1 MAQYRAELATKTPPG
16 VKTATAET
24 RPASVRRPADPPT
37 PEQSAPASPEALL
50 HVEDACYAYGSREVL
65 RGANL
70 DAYPGEILVL
80 LGRNGAGKSTLV
92 KAITGRIALS
102 RGRLSVSGHDPRQTP
117 AARAS
122 IGLVPQQLA
131 IYDKLT
137 PRENLTVFG
146 RLMGV
151 APNQLEPAADALL
164 ERIGLSARAND
175 PVRSLS
181 GGMKRRVNIG
191 AALMHQPKLLIL
203 DEPTVGIDTR
213 AREDI
218 SDMLRQ
224 LRDDGLAILLT
235 THHME
240 EAEAL
245 ADRVAIMVDGQIMA
259 SGAPDALVREYFGD
273 RMEISVTAA
282 KPIDAAME
290 ADECAALRGAGFTVD
305 PRSNVVRGLIEL
317 SGDDLPRVFRTL
329 LADKPEA
336 QEIRVRRPG
345 LDTLLNHFADKGSHF
360 ADKGS
365 QS

>member
-1 MAQYRAELATKTPPG
+1 VSRHQAELATEPRPG
-16 VKTATAET
+16 DAPAPEAAET
-24 RPASVRRPADPPT
+24 RAAAEPRALAPPEPADT
-37 PEQSAPASPEALL
+37 PAARPLL
-50 HVEDACYAYGSREVL
+50 HVADARCAYGARQVL
-65 RGANL
+65 RGASM

-92 KAITGRIALS
+92 KAMTGRLALS
-102 RGRLSVSGHDPRQTP
+102 DGELTVAGEAPRSTP
-117 AARAS
+117 SARRA

-151 APNQLEPAADALL
+151 APDKLNDLADALL

-191 AALMHQPKLLIL
+191 AALMHEPKLLIL

-218 SDMLRQ
+218 CDMLHQ

-235 THHME
+235 THDMT
-240 EAEAL
+240 EAETL

-259 SGAPDALVREYFGD
+259 IGAPDALVQEYFGA

-282 KPIDAAME
+282 RPLGAAME
-290 ADECAALRGAGFTVD
+290 ADECAALRAAGFTVD
-305 PRSNVVRGLIEL
+305 PRSNAVRGLIEM
-317 SGDDLPRVFRTL
+317 SGDDLPRVFQTL

-336 QEIRVRRPG
+336 HEIRVRRPG
-345 LDTLLNHFADKGSHF
+345 LDTLLNHFADQE
-360 ADKGS
+360 S
-365 QS
+365 QP

>member
-1 MAQYRAELATKTPPG
+1 MKTPARG
-16 VKTATAET
+16 DTAEAAEARRAAEPAAA
-24 RPASVRRPADPPT
+24 RPRA
-37 PEQSAPASPEALL
+37 PEQTAAVAPEALL
-50 HVEDACYAYGSREVL
+50 HVAEAHYAYGSRQVL

-92 KAITGRIALS
+92 KAITGRVALS
-102 RGRLSVSGHDPRQTP
+102 GGHLTVSGQDPRQTP
-117 AARAS
+117 AARRD

-151 APNQLEPAADALL
+151 APDTLGASADALL

-191 AALMHQPKLLIL
+191 AALMHEPKLLIL

-218 SDMLRQ
+218 CDMLRQ
-224 LRDDGLAILLT
+224 LRDEGLAILLT
-235 THHME
+235 THDME
-240 EAEAL
+240 EAETL
-245 ADRVAIMVDGQIMA
+245 ADRVAIMVDGDIMA
-259 SGAPDALVREYFGD
+259 SGAPDELVREYFGA

-282 KPIDAAME
+282 RPVDAAMAAE
-290 ADECAALRGAGFTVD
+290 ECAALRAAGFTVD
-305 PRSNVVRGLIEL
+305 PRSNSVRGLIEL
-317 SGDDLPRVFRTL
+317 SGDDLPKVFRTL
-329 LADKPEA
+329 LADRPEA
-336 QEIRVRRPG
+336 REIRVRRPG
-345 LDTLLNHFADKGSHF
+345 LDTLLNYFADQ
-360 ADKGS
+360 GS